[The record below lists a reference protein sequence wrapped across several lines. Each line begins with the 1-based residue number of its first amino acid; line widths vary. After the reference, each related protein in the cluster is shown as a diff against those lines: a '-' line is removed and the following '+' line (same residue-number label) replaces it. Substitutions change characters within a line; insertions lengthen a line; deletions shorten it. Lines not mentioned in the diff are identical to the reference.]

1 MKKIILPL
9 LICLSLFSV
18 NLAKAQNWKLDP
30 AHSSILFNAKHSGIS
45 FVNGRFTSFEATV
58 EGGTAEDFSNAKV
71 SFTAQVSSIDTGVEG
86 RDKHLKSADF
96 FDMENHPTVT
106 FESTSFT
113 KSGGNSYKVVG
124 NLTMRGNT
132 KEVVLEAEHIGT
144 IDTRDGGKKVGFQ
157 LIGSVDRNE
166 FGVSGAGGSV
176 APMIEIICN
185 VEMASQK

>member
-9 LICLSLFSV
+9 LICFSLFSV
-18 NLAKAQNWKLDP
+18 STVKAQSWKLDP

-71 SFTAQVSSIDTGVEG
+71 SFTTQVSSINTGVEA
-86 RDKHLKSADF
+86 RDNHLKSADF
-96 FDMENHPTVT
+96 FDMENHPVVT
-106 FESTSFT
+106 FVSKSFT
-113 KSGGNSYKVVG
+113 KSGDNLYKVVG
-124 NLTMRGNT
+124 DLNMRGNT
-132 KEVVLEAEHIGT
+132 KEVVLEALHIGT

-157 LIGSVDRNE
+157 LKGTVDRNE